1 MKFNSFRAYT
11 VFGFAVLF
19 FALSSADQAFAQTVA
34 GDISI
39 SDLNPWS
46 GVTTSIIV
54 SGNGFGGST
63 QDEDFFVCIP
73 PEFSIMP
80 QTAHTLSNA
89 RYRID
94 SGTMISFGLNVT
106 QTGVSQPAGCSTGGS
121 NYQFWDYWFS
131 FSADTSSLPSGNHII
146 AVFADDGATGQI
158 ISASANFSKSATP
171 INGGWSAWSAWSACS
186 LSCGG
191 GTQTQTRT
199 CTNPPPSG
207 GGAAC
212 VGPSSQSCNTQAC
225 ATIPTVTTASPVTS
239 ITQTTA
245 HGTGTVV
252 SNGGSTVTVAGVA
265 WSTSANPTTANNK
278 TTDGWA
284 IGGPWTGTTDM
295 GVSPNPSLS
304 PNTLYHVRAYA
315 TNSAGTGYGNDVSF
329 TTASAS
335 APNPDLK
342 VTTWANWAGNG
353 RNTVWYYN
361 QADGPVYV
369 YIYAHYALSWVA
381 VANANSCTLDG
392 ISVSTGATTVNTY
405 DATWLTKTHTLSCTG
420 GGGTVSNS
428 VVMNV
433 PGLPTN
439 LTRSCNAQG
448 TSMTLNWNLPAGY
461 TTTYFRAA
469 LGVDNWT
476 LDPAFQDDSA
486 GTSKTITVTP
496 EQTYHVWLNT
506 KATPSGAWS
515 DPIHNNFSCSPTST
529 YTVTPSIVG
538 SGTISPNTPQ
548 TVNSGATKAFTVTP
562 NVGYNF
568 SMSGT
573 CPLGSPTSGSSAVTY
588 TTGAIVA
595 NCTVVA
601 TFSLAP
607 PITYTVTP
615 SIVGSGT
622 ISPNTPQ
629 TVNSGATK
637 AFTVTPNVGYNFS
650 MSGTC
655 PLGSPT
661 SGSSAVTYT
670 TGAIVANCTVVATFS
685 LATATIDIYFDP
697 PSIFQGKFAIL
708 HWSSPPGA
716 TSCTGTPEN
725 FTGGDNAIS
734 GEFQVSPL
742 STITYTVTCS
752 DGGNGNWSA
761 ELTLIVKKVPG
772 FFEQR

>member
-1 MKFNSFRAYT
+1 MIYCNYTTMKFNSFRAYT

-212 VGPSSQSCNTQAC
+212 VGPSSQSQACNTQACAIDGGWSAWSACSLSCGGGTQTRTCTNPPPSGGGAACVGPSSQSCNTQAC

-369 YIYAHYALSWVA
+369 YIYAHYALSWAA

-601 TFSLAP
+601 TFSLA
-607 PITYTVTP
+607 
-615 SIVGSGT
+615 
-622 ISPNTPQ
+622 
-629 TVNSGATK
+629 
-637 AFTVTPNVGYNFS
+637 
-650 MSGTC
+650 
-655 PLGSPT
+655 
-661 SGSSAVTYT
+661 
-670 TGAIVANCTVVATFS
+670 
-685 LATATIDIYFDP
+685 TATIDIYFDP

>member
-1 MKFNSFRAYT
+1 
-11 VFGFAVLF
+11 
-19 FALSSADQAFAQTVA
+19 
-34 GDISI
+34 
-39 SDLNPWS
+39 
-46 GVTTSIIV
+46 
-54 SGNGFGGST
+54 
-63 QDEDFFVCIP
+63 
-73 PEFSIMP
+73 
-80 QTAHTLSNA
+80 
-89 RYRID
+89 
-94 SGTMISFGLNVT
+94 
-106 QTGVSQPAGCSTGGS
+106 
-121 NYQFWDYWFS
+121 
-131 FSADTSSLPSGNHII
+131 
-146 AVFADDGATGQI
+146 
-158 ISASANFSKSATP
+158 
-171 INGGWSAWSAWSACS
+171 
-186 LSCGG
+186 
-191 GTQTQTRT
+191 
-199 CTNPPPSG
+199 
-207 GGAAC
+207 
-212 VGPSSQSCNTQAC
+212 
-225 ATIPTVTTASPVTS
+225 
-239 ITQTTA
+239 
-245 HGTGTVV
+245 
-252 SNGGSTVTVAGVA
+252 
-265 WSTSANPTTANNK
+265 
-278 TTDGWA
+278 
-284 IGGPWTGTTDM
+284 
-295 GVSPNPSLS
+295 
-304 PNTLYHVRAYA
+304 
-315 TNSAGTGYGNDVSF
+315 
-329 TTASAS
+329 
-335 APNPDLK
+335 
-342 VTTWANWAGNG
+342 
-353 RNTVWYYN
+353 
-361 QADGPVYV
+361 
-369 YIYAHYALSWVA
+369 
-381 VANANSCTLDG
+381 
-392 ISVSTGATTVNTY
+392 
-405 DATWLTKTHTLSCTG
+405 
-420 GGGTVSNS
+420 
-428 VVMNV
+428 MNV

-685 LATATIDIYFDP
+685 LAPPITYTVTPSIVGSGTISPNTPQTVNSGATKAFTVTPNVGYNFSMSGTCPLGSPTSGSSAVTYTTGAIVANCTVVATFSLAPPITYTVTPSIVGSGTISPNTPQTVNSGATKAFTVTPNVGYNFSMSGTCPLGSPTSGSSAVTYTTGAITADCTVVATFSLATATIDIYFDP

-761 ELTLIVKKVPG
+761 ELTLIV
-772 FFEQR
+772 